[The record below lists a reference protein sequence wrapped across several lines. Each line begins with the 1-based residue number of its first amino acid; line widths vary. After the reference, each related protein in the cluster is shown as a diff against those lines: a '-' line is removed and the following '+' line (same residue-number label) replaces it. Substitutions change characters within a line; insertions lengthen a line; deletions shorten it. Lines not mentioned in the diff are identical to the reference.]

1 MAEYK
6 ISATLAE
13 HEDDVRGVA
22 FPSPKAVLSASRD
35 GTVRLWKHLSANPPL
50 FDGTISSHAGSWM
63 NTVAFLPPSPDF
75 PEGLIIASG
84 KDVVIDVRQPTK
96 AAEED
101 AEALLLGHSRDV
113 CALDVDPAGKYI
125 VSGSWDHDARVFPVG
140 KWECSAVLS
149 GHEGTVWAV
158 LAYDVDTIVTGCADQ
173 KIRIFTK
180 AGKLLKVFQ
189 GGNSPVRALCRLP
202 QGHPS
207 GGDFASADN
216 DGAIRLWTVSGKNV
230 GELLGHE
237 SFIYSLAALPSGELV
252 SSGEDRTMRIWKG
265 NQCIQTITHPAISVW
280 AVAVCAE
287 NGDIVSGA
295 SDRIVRVFTRDPARY
310 ANAENT
316 ALFEDAVK
324 ASSIPQQT
332 LDVNKENMPGPE
344 FLTQKSGTKD
354 GQIVTI
360 RELDGSVTAHSWS
373 SGQGEWTLVG
383 TVVDAVGS
391 SNKKTE
397 YKGQEY
403 DFVFD
408 VDMEDGKPP
417 LKLPYN
423 VSQNPYD
430 AATKFIQ
437 DNEAPITYLEQVA
450 NFIIQNTQ
458 GATIGQSQPQQTG
471 AGSDPWGSEN
481 RYRPGSDQPSA
492 PTPNAPPKKSLPQKE
507 YLSILNGRIPPIQ
520 KKLAELS
527 QALVASG
534 KKELGIFPNEISTLD
549 ALCKHLEAP
558 GANTTSVS
566 FEDSLELIVKLVTK
580 WPYTDRLP
588 GLDLLRLMIV
598 APETAEFDHPG
609 GNVVT
614 LLLVGAF
621 EAKPPAENHVM
632 MATRAFA
639 NLFASPEGRAL
650 AGVEFDRIQA
660 VLSIA
665 VVSSKNR
672 NLLVAVATVYINY
685 AVLFLEDKDA
695 ANFEHALGIVDMLA
709 QILTSHNDAEIVF
722 RSLVAV
728 GTVICLGEEI
738 KSAAKDVYGI
748 EKCIATA
755 VSKAIDPRIKTAAK
769 EVEELLK

>member
-22 FPSPKAVLSASRD
+22 FPSSKAVLSASRD
-35 GTVRLWKHLSANPPL
+35 GTVRLWKLLSENPPV

-63 NTVAFLPPSPDF
+63 NTVAYLRPSTDF
-75 PEGLIIASG
+75 PDGLIISSG

-113 CALDVDPAGKYI
+113 CALDIDPEGKYI

-140 KWECSAVLS
+140 KWECSAVLR

-158 LAYDVDTIVTGCADQ
+158 LAYDQDTIVTGCADQ
-173 KIRIFTK
+173 KIRIFNK
-180 AGKLLKVFQ
+180 SGKLLQSFQ
-189 GGNSPVRALCRLP
+189 ASNSPVRALCRLP
-202 QGHPS
+202 TGHPS

-216 DGAIRLWTVSGKNV
+216 DGAIRLWKISGQQL
-230 GELLGHE
+230 GELRGHE

-252 SSGEDRTMRIWKG
+252 SSGEDRTLRIWKG

-287 NGDIVSGA
+287 NGDIMSGA
-295 SDRIVRVFTRDPARY
+295 SDRIVRVFTRDPERY
-310 ANAENT
+310 ANAETT

-383 TVVDAVGS
+383 TVVDA
-391 SNKKTE
+391 TE
-397 YKGQEY
+397 YKGKEY

-458 GATIGQSQPQQTG
+458 GATIGQSQAQTG
-471 AGSDPWGSEN
+471 GSDPWGSEN
-481 RYRPGSDQPSA
+481 RYRPDQPSA
-492 PTPNAPPKKSLPQKE
+492 PTVPAAPPKSLPQKE
-507 YLSILNGRIPPIQ
+507 YLSILVARVPLIQ
-520 KKLAELS
+520 KKIGELS

-534 KKELGIFPNEISTLD
+534 QKDLGLSPDEVSTLNS
-549 ALCKHLEAP
+549 LCKNLDTS
-558 GANTTSVS
+558 GATAKPQSVQGGL
-566 FEDSLELIVKLVTK
+566 DLIIKLVTT
-580 WPYTDRLP
+580 WPYKDRMP
-588 GLDLLRLMIV
+588 GLDLLRLLII
-598 APETAEFDHPG
+598 APDTAKFDHPG
-609 GNVVT
+609 GNIVD
-614 LLLVGAF
+614 LLIVGAV
-621 EAKPPAENHVM
+621 ETDSPAENHVM
-632 MATRAFA
+632 MAIRAFA
-639 NLFASPEGRAL
+639 NLFSSAEGRVL
-650 AGVEFDRIQA
+650 AIQEFEKIQDT
-660 VLSIA
+660 
-665 VVSSKNR
+665 VSTAIKSSTNR
-672 NLLVAVATVYINY
+672 NLLVAATTVYINY
-685 AVLFLEDKDA
+685 AVLFLSDKDSA
-695 ANFEHALGIVDMLA
+695 SFEHVLAIVDTLSK
-709 QILTSHNDAEIVF
+709 ILSSQADSEVVF
-722 RSLVAV
+722 RALVAT
-728 GTVICLGEEI
+728 GTILYLDDEI
-738 KSAAKDVYGI
+738 KSAAKEVYGV
-748 EKCIATA
+748 EKSISTALAKAT
-755 VSKAIDPRIKTAAK
+755 DPRIKNAAR
-769 EVEELLK
+769 EIRELLK